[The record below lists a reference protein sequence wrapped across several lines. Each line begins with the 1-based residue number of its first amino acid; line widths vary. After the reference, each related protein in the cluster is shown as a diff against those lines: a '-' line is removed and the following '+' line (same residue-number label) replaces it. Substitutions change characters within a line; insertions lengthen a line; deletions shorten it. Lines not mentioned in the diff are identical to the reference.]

1 MRVKLKSAASPGRQ
15 KTTASPTAQAVLRAA
30 EGDRV
35 DAGIGGQRG
44 ERRVERG
51 RGVREPGAVDVH
63 EHAELVGGVGDRAG
77 LLERVDGAELGRLRD
92 RDEARLDAVLVAA
105 VRLPAPQ
112 VVGAEL
118 AVLGG
123 DGEQLG
129 AGEPLGRAALVDVHV
144 GDVGADHRLVGSGER
159 VDRGD
164 VGAAAVEDA
173 EPARLGAEM
182 LAKEL
187 LGARGPVV
195 GAVAAGVA
203 VVGGHEGLEHLGV
216 SAGVVVGGEAPHAH
230 G

>member
-1 MRVKLKSAASPGRQ
+1 M
-15 KTTASPTAQAVLRAA
+15 
-30 EGDRV
+30 
-35 DAGIGGQRG
+35 
-44 ERRVERG
+44 
-51 RGVREPGAVDVH
+51 
-63 EHAELVGGVGDRAG
+63 
-77 LLERVDGAELGRLRD
+77 
-92 RDEARLDAVLVAA
+92 
-105 VRLPAPQ
+105 
-112 VVGAEL
+112 
-118 AVLGG
+118 LGG

-144 GDVGADHRLVGSGER
+144 GDVGADHRLVRSGER

-187 LGARGPVV
+187 LGARGPGV

-203 VVGGHEGLEHLGV
+203 VVGAHEGLEHLGV